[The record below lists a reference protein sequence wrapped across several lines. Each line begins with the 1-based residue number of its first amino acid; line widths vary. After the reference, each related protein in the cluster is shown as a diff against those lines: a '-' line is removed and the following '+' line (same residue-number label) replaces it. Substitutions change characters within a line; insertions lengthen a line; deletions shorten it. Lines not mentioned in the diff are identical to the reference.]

1 MGIGDLRKEYL
12 KLQKEFL
19 GGPVGKLKAHEVEH
33 RMAALKAAMAA
44 KSEIPEPAPKR
55 VGPPAAR
62 EVKTKKVALDD
73 ETEVTKPVAPKEGKV
88 HATSYKKKAKT
99 EESAPVEKPAPKP
112 RKVAVPKVE
121 TEPAP
126 APAPA
131 EKPKKARRVPPKVVL
146 KEDESPKPSLVVEE
160 AAKPKPKPKPKSKAT
175 AEPKTDL
182 TPEPELAPVPVVE
195 KPVKLPGG
203 CRALPAS
210 ELYLN

>member
-1 MGIGDLRKEYL
+1 MGVGDLRKEYL

-19 GGPVGKLKAHEVEH
+19 GGPVGKLKAHEIEH

-62 EVKTKKVALDD
+62 EVKTKKVALDE

-99 EESAPVEKPAPKP
+99 EEAAPVEKPAPKP
-112 RKVAVPKVE
+112 RKAPKVE
-121 TEPAP
+121 TEAAP
-126 APAPA
+126 APVA
-131 EKPKKARRVPPKVVL
+131 EKPKKVRRVPPKVVL
-146 KEDESPKPSLVVEE
+146 KEDESPKPKPTLVVEE
-160 AAKPKPKPKPKSKAT
+160 EKPKPKPKSKAT
-175 AEPKTDL
+175 AAPKTDL
-182 TPEPELAPVPVVE
+182 APEPEAPAPVPE

-203 CRALPAS
+203 CRALPAG

>member
-1 MGIGDLRKEYL
+1 MGVSDLRKEYL

-44 KSEIPEPAPKR
+44 KADIPEPAPKR
-55 VGPPAAR
+55 AGPPKAR

-121 TEPAP
+121 TEPVA
-126 APAPA
+126 APA

-146 KEDESPKPSLVVEE
+146 ADDESPKPTLAVEE
-160 AAKPKPKPKPKSKAT
+160 KPKPKPKPKSKAT
-175 AEPKTDL
+175 AAPKTEL
-182 TPEPELAPVPVVE
+182 APEPEAPAPAVVE

-203 CRALPAS
+203 CRRMPDA
-210 ELYLN
+210 ELYLQ

>member
-55 VGPPAAR
+55 IGPPAAR
-62 EVKTKKVALDD
+62 EVKTKTVALDE
-73 ETEVTKPVAPKEGKV
+73 ETEVIKPVAPKDGKV

-99 EESAPVEKPAPKP
+99 EEAAPVEKPAPKP
-112 RKVAVPKVE
+112 RKAPKVE
-121 TEPAP
+121 TEA

-131 EKPKKARRVPPKVVL
+131 EKPKKVRRVPPKVVL
-146 KEDESPKPSLVVEE
+146 KEDESPKPTLAVEE
-160 AAKPKPKPKPKSKAT
+160 KAAKPKPKPKSKAT

-182 TPEPELAPVPVVE
+182 TPEPEAPAPAPVME

-203 CRALPAS
+203 CRRMPDAD
-210 ELYLN
+210 LYLN

>member
-1 MGIGDLRKEYL
+1 MGVGDLRKEYL

-44 KSEIPEPAPKR
+44 KTDIPEPAPKR
-55 VGPPAAR
+55 AGPPKAR

-99 EESAPVEKPAPKP
+99 EEAAPVEKPAPKP
-112 RKVAVPKVE
+112 RKAPKVE
-121 TEPAP
+121 TEPVA
-126 APAPA
+126 APA

-146 KEDESPKPSLVVEE
+146 TDDESPKPTLAVEE
-160 AAKPKPKPKPKSKAT
+160 KPKPKPKPKSKAT
-175 AEPKTDL
+175 AEPKTEL
-182 TPEPELAPVPVVE
+182 APEPEAPAPAPVVE
-195 KPVKLPGG
+195 KPVRLPGG

-210 ELYLN
+210 DLYLN

>member
-1 MGIGDLRKEYL
+1 MGVSDLRKEYL

-55 VGPPAAR
+55 IGPPKAR
-62 EVKTKKVALDD
+62 EVKTTKVSLDE
-73 ETEVTKPVAPKEGKV
+73 ETEVTKPVAPKEGKA

-112 RKVAVPKVE
+112 RKAPKVE
-121 TEPAP
+121 TEAV
-126 APAPA
+126 AAPA

-146 KEDESPKPSLVVEE
+146 TEDESPKATLAVEE
-160 AAKPKPKPKPKSKAT
+160 KPKPKPKPKSKAT
-175 AEPKTDL
+175 AAPKTDL
-182 TPEPELAPVPVVE
+182 APEPEAPAPAPAPVVE
-195 KPVKLPGG
+195 KPVRLPGG

-210 ELYLN
+210 DLYLN

>member
-1 MGIGDLRKEYL
+1 MGIGDLRKEFL

-44 KSEIPEPAPKR
+44 KTDIPEPAPKR
-55 VGPPAAR
+55 AGPPKAR
-62 EVKTKKVALDD
+62 EVKTKTVALDD
-73 ETEVTKPVAPKEGKV
+73 ETEVTKPVAPEGGKV
-88 HATSYKKKAKT
+88 HATSYKKKVKT
-99 EESAPVEKPAPKP
+99 EEAAPVEKPAPKP

-121 TEPAP
+121 TEAAP
-126 APAPA
+126 AAPA
-131 EKPKKARRVPPKVVL
+131 EKPKKPRRIPPKVVL
-146 KEDESPKPSLVVEE
+146 KEDETPKPSLVVEE
-160 AAKPKPKPKPKSKAT
+160 AAKPKPKPKSKAT
-175 AEPKTDL
+175 GAPKITA
-182 TPEPELAPVPVVE
+182 PEPEIEAPAPVVE